1 MIMIEKAPWMLSI
14 QGVLSLL
21 PQIYSRFSMA

>member
-14 QGVLSLL
+14 QGVLSL
-21 PQIYSRFSMA
+21 QVMTYSKFSMA